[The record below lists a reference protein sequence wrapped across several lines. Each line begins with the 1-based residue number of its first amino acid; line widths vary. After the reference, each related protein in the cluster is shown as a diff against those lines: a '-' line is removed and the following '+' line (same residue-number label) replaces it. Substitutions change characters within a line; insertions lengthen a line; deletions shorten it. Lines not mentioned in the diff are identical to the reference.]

1 MGLLTNR
8 YFWIALLWSTSIT
21 ATAYGTWDYATAKA
35 DQDKLAAVQR
45 AIEQQRKLDAET
57 LEIEVA
63 AAEQRQQVQ
72 IIYRDRIKKV
82 TEYVE
87 KNPDRV
93 QCLNPDGLQLFNA
106 IGTGVENA
114 GSHPLRTS
122 PPTP

>member
-8 YFWIALLWSTSIT
+8 YFWISVLWATTIA
-21 ATAYGTWDYATAKA
+21 ATAYGTWDYTTAKA
-35 DQDKLAAVQR
+35 DQNKLAAVQR
-45 AIEQQRKLDAET
+45 AIKQQRKLDAET

-72 IIYRDRIKKV
+72 IIYRDRIQKV

-106 IGTGVENA
+106 IGTGVEYA
-114 GSHPLRTS
+114 GSHPMRTP